1 MNLIGFVQALLIN
14 ISLIAGINDPQL
26 KVSPAGFLK
35 ALLENNA
42 LTEVNNIDAIR
53 GGQEQEIKVRYQ
65 QRGTEDE
72 VSDRDDCDIDVT
84 PEWKEANIGHPL
96 YSKIGIFISDEQFRK
111 YQLEATQT
119 LAAGTPSAPLM
130 RALYETILTHCNG
143 LIQKIDRNL
152 VAAQSTKWG
161 ANAAY
166 GLSKSAQRITLDE
179 KASMTDGFVKIITD
193 AQANEINDQ
202 LIVVGNGLVNAFDV
216 YNRFKTGVDGQGF
229 GSLAFNT
236 YNDPKTATSWGVNHF
251 GVFAKGNVG
260 FVDFN
265 KNVGSYA
272 GEKGGSYFFTLP
284 VPAILANGELTSLVF
299 DAQLKYKDCPVYD
312 GTGKKIADR
321 GWLLILS
328 KTYGLFNLP
337 DTAFKSTDPLY
348 QVNGSLHYIAQRAGE
363 SAPSAASS
371 AAPAASSPES
381 AASSAASAASSA
393 EGGEESQA

>member
-1 MNLIGFVQALLIN
+1 MNLIGFVQALLLN
-14 ISLIAGINDPQL
+14 ISLIAGLNDPQL

-42 LTEVNNIDAIR
+42 LTQVNNIDAIR
-53 GGQEQEIKVRYQ
+53 AGQEQDVKVRYQ

-72 VSDRDDCDIDVT
+72 VTDVDDCETNIT
-84 PEWKEANIGHPL
+84 PEWKEVNIGHPL
-96 YSKIGIFISDEQFRK
+96 YSKIGIFISDEQMRK

-130 RALYETILTHCNG
+130 RALYDTILTHTNA

-166 GLSKSAQRITLDE
+166 GLSKAAQTIKLGE
-179 KASMTDGFVKIITD
+179 KASMTDGFIKIITD

-202 LIVVGNGLVNAFDV
+202 LIVVGNGLVNAFDI
-216 YNRFKTGVDGQGF
+216 YNRYKTGVDGQGF

-236 YNDPKTATSWGVNHF
+236 YNDPKTATSWGLNHF

-272 GEKGGSYFFTLP
+272 GERGGSLFFTLP
-284 VPAILANGELTSLVF
+284 IPTILANGELSTLVF
-299 DAQLKYKDCPVYD
+299 DAQLKYKDCPIYEGGRKV
-312 GTGKKIADR
+312 ADR
-321 GWLLILS
+321 GWILLLS

-337 DTAFKSTDPLY
+337 DDAFRNTDPLY
-348 QVNGSLHYIAQRAGE
+348 GVNGSLHYIATTEDAQ
-363 SAPSAASS
+363 APSASS
-371 AAPAASSPES
+371 AVT
-381 AASSAASAASSA
+381 
-393 EGGEESQA
+393 GV

>member
-1 MNLIGFVQALLIN
+1 MLIN
-14 ISLIAGINDPQL
+14 ISLIAGLNDPQL

-42 LTEVNNIDAIR
+42 LTQVNNIDAIR
-53 GGQEQEIKVRYQ
+53 AGQEQDVKVRYQ

-72 VSDRDDCDIDVT
+72 VTDRDDCDTSIT

-96 YSKIGIFISDEQFRK
+96 YSKIGIFISDEQMRK

-119 LAAGTPSAPLM
+119 LSAGTPNAPLM
-130 RALYETILTHCNG
+130 RALYETILVHTNA

-152 VAAQSTKWG
+152 VSAQSIKWG

-166 GLSKSAQRITLDE
+166 GLSKAAQTITLSE
-179 KASMTDGFVKIITD
+179 KAKMTDGFVKVITD
-193 AQANEINDQ
+193 AQANEVYDQ
-202 LIVVGNGLVNAFDV
+202 LIVVGNGLVNAFDI
-216 YNRFKTGVDGQGF
+216 YNRYKTGVDGQGF

-236 YNDPKTATSWGVNHF
+236 YNDPKTAGTWGLNHF

-272 GEKGGSYFFTLP
+272 GERGGSLFFTLP
-284 VPAILANGELTSLVF
+284 VPAVLANGELTSLVF
-299 DAQLKYKDCPVYD
+299 DAQLKYKDCPVYNEQ
-312 GTGKKIADR
+312 GKKIADR
-321 GWLLILS
+321 GWVLILS

-337 DTAFKSTDPLY
+337 DDAFRSTDPLY
-348 QVNGSLHYIAQRAGE
+348 GVNGSFHYIAQAEGE
-363 SAPSAASS
+363 T
-371 AAPAASSPES
+371 APAASSPAASTS
-381 AASSAASAASSA
+381 AASEASSASSAASSPAGG
-393 EGGEESQA
+393 EGGQGGEGTNG